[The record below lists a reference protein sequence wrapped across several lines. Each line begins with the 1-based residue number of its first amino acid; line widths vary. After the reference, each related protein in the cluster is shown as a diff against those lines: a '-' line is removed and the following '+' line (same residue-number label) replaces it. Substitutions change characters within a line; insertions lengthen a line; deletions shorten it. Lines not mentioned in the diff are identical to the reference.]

1 MNKKLKKAINDF
13 DNAISIS
20 SEILNRMKNLN
31 KMKNSFNYILK
42 CIAEIKIN
50 QELVKI
56 SEKEFKIKLAID
68 FKIKDKKFKIYE
80 VSIPEEKK
88 IIEKNKLKITNDFQ
102 SFINEFPKLNKRLLQ
117 EDDYFETL
125 KEMKVSEEIQKIQK
139 LFNEIIKK
147 YKPSHPEVDN
157 DMLNLIR
164 NNLLTET
171 NKDNLEELKK
181 IQNELEILS
190 KTDSKI
196 DKQGSVNTIASYTK
210 KIIKKFN
217 AIIIKEDEIRNKNKE
232 LEKYREKLYT
242 KVNDLIFQK
251 LHEKIYPLEQN
262 HDDIKIN
269 QRCILL
275 SWIKPHHIMEEN
287 YLIHDDF
294 FTDIVN
300 FIIQIDSERTPG
312 KKIDAFNKLNNYII
326 ETIAFNKGNKNI
338 DENELFPVFIY
349 AIIKAKP
356 FKMMTNIIY
365 MDFFLDQKV
374 SETNKL
380 LESLKKIIN
389 TLIKFTYKNLKGVT
403 QEEFTKKCEE
413 AVSS

>member
-1 MNKKLKKAINDF
+1 
-13 DNAISIS
+13 
-20 SEILNRMKNLN
+20 
-31 KMKNSFNYILK
+31 
-42 CIAEIKIN
+42 
-50 QELVKI
+50 
-56 SEKEFKIKLAID
+56 
-68 FKIKDKKFKIYE
+68 
-80 VSIPEEKK
+80 
-88 IIEKNKLKITNDFQ
+88 
-102 SFINEFPKLNKRLLQ
+102 
-117 EDDYFETL
+117 
-125 KEMKVSEEIQKIQK
+125 MKVSEEIQKIQK

-164 NNLLTET
+164 NNLLTE
-171 NKDNLEELKK
+171 NKENTEELKK
-181 IQNELEILS
+181 IQNEIDILS

-275 SWIKPHHIMEEN
+275 SWIQPHHIMEEN

-365 MDFFLDQKV
+365 MDLFLDQKV
-374 SETNKL
+374 SENNKL

-403 QEEFTKKCEE
+403 QEEYTKKCEE